1 MAAMLEFAG
10 MLFVIRQNEI
20 RRKRKVCNN
29 GKSLRRGSFEIKE
42 MGTKIDVIAM
52 LLFVFAYIVFNIT
65 YWINLLVQL

>member
-1 MAAMLEFAG
+1 MAAMMEFAG
-10 MLFVIRQNEI
+10 MLFLQRKNEI
-20 RRKRKVCNN
+20 RRNRKISNN
-29 GKSLRRGSFEIKE
+29 RKSLRRGSFEIKE